1 MGEGTRQNGTVTSGE
16 GAPALVMELLFM
28 GKWLPKLRLVEDTR
42 WLRLFIKNTALCKHE
57 SGRIR
62 CDACPVPEG

>member
-16 GAPALVMELLFM
+16 GTLLMVKDLLHELR
-28 GKWLPKLRLVEDTR
+28 GVEVTR
-42 WLRLFIKNTALCKHE
+42 WLQLFIKNIALCKLVRG
-57 SGRIR
+57 SIG